1 MSILVKTLLVPI
13 LLRVHLQCAKV
24 ILEIFLVDMSIQV
37 IVPPELWAL
46 FIAWFIYPE
55 LIIIVLTYI
64 IISNVD
70 C

>member
-13 LLRVHLQCAKV
+13 LLRVHSQCAKI
-24 ILEIFLVDMSIQV
+24 ILKIFFVDMNIQI

-46 FIAWFIYPE
+46 FVAWLIYSE